1 MLIFLNNL
9 SGIFGAMVFSFAL
22 AIVYE
27 GFKTVKDMLA
37 SWTHN
42 WLKPSHINKPLHINR
57 GNATEKSAL
66 VEMSSTTK
74 VRYRS
79 LS

>member
-1 MLIFLNNL
+1 MLLFLNNL
-9 SGIFGAMVFSFAL
+9 AGIFGAMVFSFSL

-27 GFKTVKDMLA
+27 GFKTVKNMLA

-42 WLKPSHINKPLHINR
+42 WLKPSHINR

-66 VEMSSTTK
+66 VEQSSTTK